1 MSKFLNDT
9 IFGVKISTWLIIA
22 GGVLI
27 VCGVIYLI
35 FRKKINELIKKH
47 KEVVLYIVFGVL
59 TTVVNYLV
67 FYPLVNL
74 PGMQDNVSWWTL
86 VVNVIAWIAAVAFAY
101 VTNKFFVFQSKDKS
115 KKTVFREIV
124 SFVGARVAS
133 LLIEEGILALFV
145 TVLHLNENIIKLI
158 ASVGTVIINY
168 FFSKFVI
175 FRKKKTKEET
185 EVIIDDT
192 ADTEDTPKEE

>member
-1 MSKFLNDT
+1 MTAFFNDT

-22 GGVLI
+22 GGVLLAAGI
-27 VCGVIYLI
+27 LYLI
-35 FRKKINELIKKH
+35 FFKKANAWIKKH
-47 KEVVLYIVFGVL
+47 KEIVLYLVFGVL
-59 TTVVNYLV
+59 TTLVNYLV
-67 FYPLVNL
+67 FYPLVNI

-86 VVNVIAWIAAVAFAY
+86 VVNVIAWVAAVAFAY

-115 KKTVFREIV
+115 GKTVFREII

-133 LLIEEGILALFV
+133 LLIEEAILAIFV
-145 TVLHLNENIIKLI
+145 TLLHFNENLIKLI

-175 FRKKKTKEET
+175 FRKKKNS
-185 EVIIDDT
+185 
-192 ADTEDTPKEE
+192 

>member
-1 MSKFLNDT
+1 MTAFLNDT

-22 GGVLI
+22 GCVLAVLGVL
-27 VCGVIYLI
+27 YLI
-35 FRKKINELIKKH
+35 FFKKANAWIKKH
-47 KEVVLYIVFGVL
+47 KEIVLYLVFGVL
-59 TTVVNYLV
+59 TTLVNYLV
-67 FYPLVNL
+67 FYPLVNR

-86 VVNVIAWIAAVAFAY
+86 VVNVIAWVAAVAFAY

-115 KKTVFREIV
+115 GKTVFREIV

-133 LLIEEGILALFV
+133 LLIEEAILALFV
-145 TVLHLNENIIKLI
+145 TLLHFNENLIKLI

-175 FRKKKTKEET
+175 FRKKKNS
-185 EVIIDDT
+185 
-192 ADTEDTPKEE
+192 

>member
-1 MSKFLNDT
+1 MTAFLNDT

-22 GGVLI
+22 GCVLFVLGI
-27 VCGVIYLI
+27 LYLI
-35 FRKKINELIKKH
+35 FFKKANAWIKKH
-47 KEVVLYIVFGVL
+47 KEVVLYVVFGGL
-59 TTVVNYLV
+59 TTLVNYLV
-67 FYPLVNL
+67 FYPLVNI

-86 VVNVIAWIAAVAFAY
+86 VVNVIAWVAAVAFAY

-115 KKTVFREIV
+115 GKTVLREIV

-133 LLIEEGILALFV
+133 LLIEEAILALFV
-145 TVLHLNENIIKLI
+145 TVLHFNENLIKLI

-175 FRKKKTKEET
+175 FRKKKTKEEP
-185 EVIIDDT
+185 EKDT
-192 ADTEDTPKEE
+192 KEE

>member
-1 MSKFLNDT
+1 MKGFLNDT
-9 IFGVKISTWLIIA
+9 IFGIKVSVWLIIA
-22 GGVLI
+22 GGILLL
-27 VCGVIYLI
+27 CGVLYLL
-35 FRKKINELIKKH
+35 FSKKINGWIKKH
-47 KEVVLYIVFGVL
+47 KEIVLYVVFGLL

-67 FYPLVNL
+67 FYPLVNI
-74 PGMQDNVSWWTL
+74 PVMKDNVSWWTL

-101 VTNKFFVFQSKDKS
+101 VTNKFFVFKSKDTS

-133 LLIEEGILALFV
+133 LLIEEAILALFV
-145 TVLHLNENIIKLI
+145 TVLHLNENLIKLI

-175 FRKKKTKEET
+175 FRKKKTAQEP
-185 EVIIDDT
+185 EVI
-192 ADTEDTPKEE
+192 TEDSPDDGDAPKEE